1 MPGVPGLYTQMRN
14 VGDEKMKKFGID
26 NPFFGFMG
34 RLGDILILNILFVIT
49 CIPVVTIGTSLCA
62 MYQVTLRMAR
72 KESNYVAGEYF
83 RAWKAEWKQ
92 STVIWLIMLAA
103 GCLLVF
109 DVIVGRDMWNLLNAA
124 VGALLFVWGMLF
136 TYVFAVQARFVNT
149 VRNTFKN
156 AMYMAVRHFPFAVLM
171 LALNLLP
178 VLCILLG
185 TAAMA
190 MATPIYV
197 VVGFALTARIN
208 AVLLN
213 RIFKKYIPKKER
225 TENEEESV
233 GEEKTDES
241 FCES

>member
-1 MPGVPGLYTQMRN
+1 
-14 VGDEKMKKFGID
+14 MKKFGID

-49 CIPVVTIGTSLCA
+49 CIPVVTIGTSMCA

-149 VRNTFKN
+149 VRNTLKN
-156 AMYMAVRHFPFAVLM
+156 AMYMAVRHFPVTVLM

-197 VVGFALTARIN
+197 VAGFALTARIN
-208 AVLLN
+208 AVFLN
-213 RIFKKYIPKKER
+213 RIFEKYIPKKER

>member
-1 MPGVPGLYTQMRN
+1 MRK
-14 VGDEKMKKFGID
+14 VEGEKMKKFGID

-136 TYVFAVQARFVNT
+136 TYVFAVQARFANT
-149 VRNTFKN
+149 VRNTIKN
-156 AMYMAVRHFPFAVLM
+156 AMYMAVRHFPVTVLM

-197 VVGFALTARIN
+197 VAGFALTARIN
-208 AVLLN
+208 AVFLN
-213 RIFKKYIPKKER
+213 RIFEKYIPKKER

>member
-1 MPGVPGLYTQMRN
+1 MPGVFGLYTQMRN

-109 DVIVGRDMWNLLNAA
+109 DVIVSRDMWNLLNAA
-124 VGALLFVWGMLF
+124 VGALLFVWGMFF
-136 TYVFAVQARFVNT
+136 TYVFAVQARFENT
-149 VRNTFKN
+149 VRNTLKN
-156 AMYMAVRHFPFAVLM
+156 AMYMAVRHFPFTVLM

-178 VLCILLG
+178 ILCILLG

-190 MATPIYV
+190 TPIYIV
-197 VVGFALTARIN
+197 AGFALTARIN
-208 AVLLN
+208 AVFLN
-213 RIFKKYIPKKER
+213 RIFKKYIPEEER
-225 TENEEESV
+225 TEKEEES
-233 GEEKTDES
+233 GGKEKIDES